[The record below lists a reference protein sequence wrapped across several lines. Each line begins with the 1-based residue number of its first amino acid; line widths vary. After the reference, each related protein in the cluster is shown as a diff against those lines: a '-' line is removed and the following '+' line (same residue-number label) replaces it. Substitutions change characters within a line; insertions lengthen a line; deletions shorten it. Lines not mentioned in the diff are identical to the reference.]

1 MVVVTC
7 FRCGCVYSFSLVL
20 LVGGG
25 LQRRHPDVLVVTQLM
40 AVPPHR
46 ADGHVEVYVAAS
58 CCWLSARCLPHVL
71 VVTQLMA
78 DSPHRADGHVEVD
91 VAASC
96 CWLSWRL
103 YVCLWLLPPLR
114 ADVLFSNSEWRCL

>member
-1 MVVVTC
+1 MLSGFSGKFSRSGISLLGVVTC
-7 FRCGCVYSFSLVL
+7 FRCGFSLVL

-40 AVPPHR
+40 ADPPHR
-46 ADGHVEVYVAAS
+46 ADGHVEVYVA
-58 CCWLSARCLPHVL
+58 V
-71 VVTQLMA
+71 
-78 DSPHRADGHVEVD
+78 
-91 VAASC
+91 SC

-114 ADVLFSNSEWRCL
+114 ADVLFANSEWGCL

>member
-7 FRCGCVYSFSLVL
+7 FRCGFVYSFSLVL

-40 AVPPHR
+40 AVP
-46 ADGHVEVYVAAS
+46 
-58 CCWLSARCLPHVL
+58 
-71 VVTQLMA
+71 
-78 DSPHRADGHVEVD
+78 PHRADGHVEVD